1 MSQRELTA
9 QQELFL
15 EYLFNDT
22 ECANDTQRAAEKAG
36 YIRQSHANLVR
47 TMKDEIVKRA
57 EEQLALQAPKAVA
70 KLIKSMDEDGS
81 TPRGDIRLKA
91 VESVLD
97 RIGVA
102 KKQQMEVSTS
112 DATPIFFIPA
122 KAAINE
128 SE

>member
-1 MSQRELTA
+1 MRELTA

-15 EYLFNDT
+15 EYLFNDSS
-22 ECANDTQRAAEKAG
+22 CATDTMMAAEKAG
-36 YIRQSHANLVR
+36 YTRQSHANLVR
-47 TMKDEIVKRA
+47 SLKDEIVKRA

-70 KLIKSMDEDGS
+70 RLIQSMDEDGS

-122 KAAINE
+122 KSSTE
-128 SE
+128 E